1 LKIRFCLHFAINKD
15 VNSMTQIEF
24 LDETI
29 RDGQQSLWGMR
40 LQAGMALPAAGYLDR
55 TGFRVIDL
63 TGSNH
68 FEVLIRRCRENPWQM
83 MDALVEAMPNTTL
96 RSGMR
101 SNASVTFGTTPDSL
115 MDAWMRQLNRHGAR
129 SFWIYDVLFNIDKM
143 LRLAKVAKEF
153 GSEVAGA
160 IMFTRPSVH
169 TDAYYADKADKL
181 ASSPD
186 VDTILLY
193 DTAGVL
199 EKERLSTLLPAIVAK
214 ARGKP
219 IEFHANNI
227 LGQSAKAYLDAIP
240 LGVSILHTASRPM
253 ANGPSVPSTEIMVDN
268 IELMGYSHRLD
279 KSMFAPVAAHF
290 ERVGKAAGFPVNQ
303 HNEYNVLSIQ
313 HQIPGGMVG
322 TLKAQLAQ
330 HGISD
335 RLDDVLREVAL
346 VRRELGYPGMAT
358 PFSQLVGIQAVLN
371 VVNGQR
377 YAVLPDEVVQYAA
390 GYYGEPV
397 APIDANVLDKIM
409 NSPRARE
416 ILANPPEQPTI
427 EELRRRHGTTDDD
440 ELILRALMPE
450 ADLQR
455 MRDAGPL
462 KRYFPM
468 FSSPELENVG
478 RLIQIENI
486 PYLQLQAGKLS
497 LTLRR

>member
-1 LKIRFCLHFAINKD
+1 MPH
-15 VNSMTQIEF
+15 VEF
-24 LDETI
+24 LDQTI

-40 LQAGMALPAAGYLDR
+40 LQAGMALPAAPWLDKS
-55 TGFRVIDL
+55 GFRVIDL

-68 FEVLIRRCRENPWQM
+68 FEVLIRHCRENPWAM
-83 MDALVEAMPNTTL
+83 MDALVEAMPNSVL

-101 SNASVTFGTTPDSL
+101 SNASVTFRTTPDAL

-160 IMFTRPSVH
+160 IMFTLSPVH
-169 TDAYYADKADKL
+169 DDAYYADKVDKL
-181 ASSPD
+181 SVSD
-186 VDTILLY
+186 DIDTILLY

-199 EKERLSTLLPAIVAK
+199 EKERLTTLLPAIVAK

-227 LGQSAKAYLDAIP
+227 LGQSGKAYLDSIP

-253 ANGPSVPSTEIMVDN
+253 ANGPSVPSTESVVDN
-268 IELMGYSHRLD
+268 IELLGHSHSLD
-279 KSMFAPVAAHF
+279 KSLFAPVAAHF
-290 ERVGKAAGFPVNQ
+290 EKVGKAAGFLVNQ
-303 HNEYNVLSIQ
+303 HNEYNVLSTL

-330 HGISD
+330 HKMSD
-335 RLDDVLREVAL
+335 RFEEVLKEVAV

-371 VVNGQR
+371 IVGGER
-377 YAVLPDEVVQYAA
+377 YGIIPDEIVEYAA

-397 APIDANVLDKIM
+397 APIEANVLDRIM
-409 NSPRARE
+409 NSPRARHV
-416 ILANPPEQPTI
+416 LDHPPEEPTI
-427 EELRRRHGTTDDD
+427 EELRKRYGTDDDD

-450 ADLQR
+450 SDLQK
-455 MRDAGPL
+455 MREAGPL
-462 KRYFPM
+462 KRSYPM
-468 FSSPELENVG
+468 LSSPELDQAAK
-478 RLIQIENI
+478 LMKTATS
-486 PYLQLQAGKLS
+486 PHLQFRSLGLS
-497 LTLRR
+497 LMLSR